1 MLLSMNFS
9 KPNTVR
15 MNNQYFLTTYFQR
28 FFYFKRGKSEKD
40 HHTYIG
46 GVLMK
51 FAVITD
57 IHGNAVA
64 VDIIEVAY
72 DDRPCLEAINAAPTP
87 EKELLRKLFLGGRT

>member
-1 MLLSMNFS
+1 
-9 KPNTVR
+9 
-15 MNNQYFLTTYFQR
+15 
-28 FFYFKRGKSEKD
+28 
-40 HHTYIG
+40 
-46 GVLMK
+46 MK

>member
-1 MLLSMNFS
+1 
-9 KPNTVR
+9 
-15 MNNQYFLTTYFQR
+15 
-28 FFYFKRGKSEKD
+28 
-40 HHTYIG
+40 
-46 GVLMK
+46 MK

-87 EKELLRKLFLGGRT
+87 EKELLRKLFLVEEHEKAIRWTTYGSFDRELTS